1 MKRIIALLVIL
12 SLLLSSGV
20 ISYQGKGKKEVK
32 TIHLEISVP
41 RLLGDMERCIST
53 DLKGKEK
60 VKIYYTFEAWKPR
73 LPVIIKDI
81 ELPFS
86 AEDIKVEVTVGS
98 VNEMRVEKRIKVNI
112 PAIVGKGLPSGYKIL
127 SRING
132 TYPKSWFKFSV
143 RCGLNDEN
151 VIVKHVLVHLYP
163 YRYCPDDKRLIYT
176 DKFGLTVTYTLP
188 IHKVKG
194 FDEEYDMVIIA
205 PKCFARELKRLVEH
219 KNNIGVRAFLKTT
232 DEIYKEFPGRDKPEK
247 IKYFIK
253 YAKEHY
259 NITYVLLVGG
269 LKSKIYAKPRDD
281 ANQGS
286 EDWYVPVRYTNLYDV
301 PPNISSDPTDYDPGT
316 ISDLYYADI
325 YDGNGNFSSW
335 DTNNDSIF
343 AAWNKPGVE
352 NDTDIDLWPDVIVGR
367 LACRD
372 ILEVMAVVNK
382 IISYEREEDKDWF
395 KKIVVVAGDDFLDQ
409 EDLDI
414 QWNTSGLPDG
424 IYTIKAQAFNS
435 NGTAGEIDKVKVILD
450 RDGESFITFHQDDH
464 KKVKSYPSLPVA
476 EITSPSNFDIL
487 GKTDVYFSLNVS
499 GNDITGWA
507 DVIYENGTM
516 HIKGKCYDPR
526 PYGNLTSIHVW
537 VEDRDGNVVFSA
549 WRNNTEMYYESEW
562 ITGDKILDDRG
573 GALCYMPE
581 DFDKVKLWTSNGKFR
596 KMRDVFNAI
605 NKGCGFVF
613 LSGHGSPNAWVNHLP
628 GVPGGRRRAT
638 VVGME
643 VLSLNPLNPFPLKRL
658 RNFNKYP
665 VIVINGCHNSQ
676 FNVSVIPALM
686 HLPLYY
692 LLKPIYR
699 LLSIYNLTR
708 DTKMWTFG
716 VPLPECLSWYLV
728 KLPYRGAIAT
738 IGNTGLSY
746 SVVGDGCLLAY
757 GGWISTEF
765 FRQYGEEGREIL
777 GDAFVHS
784 ITRYIEVFD
793 LYDHFNVKTIQ
804 EWTLLGDP
812 SLKLG

>member
-1 MKRIIALLVIL
+1 M
-12 SLLLSSGV
+12 
-20 ISYQGKGKKEVK
+20 
-32 TIHLEISVP
+32 
-41 RLLGDMERCIST
+41 
-53 DLKGKEK
+53 
-60 VKIYYTFEAWKPR
+60 
-73 LPVIIKDI
+73 
-81 ELPFS
+81 
-86 AEDIKVEVTVGS
+86 
-98 VNEMRVEKRIKVNI
+98 
-112 PAIVGKGLPSGYKIL
+112 
-127 SRING
+127 
-132 TYPKSWFKFSV
+132 
-143 RCGLNDEN
+143 
-151 VIVKHVLVHLYP
+151 
-163 YRYCPDDKRLIYT
+163 
-176 DKFGLTVTYTLP
+176 
-188 IHKVKG
+188 
-194 FDEEYDMVIIA
+194 
-205 PKCFARELKRLVEH
+205 
-219 KNNIGVRAFLKTT
+219 
-232 DEIYKEFPGRDKPEK
+232 
-247 IKYFIK
+247 
-253 YAKEHY
+253 
-259 NITYVLLVGG
+259 
-269 LKSKIYAKPRDD
+269 
-281 ANQGS
+281 
-286 EDWYVPVRYTNLYDV
+286 
-301 PPNISSDPTDYDPGT
+301 
-316 ISDLYYADI
+316 
-325 YDGNGNFSSW
+325 
-335 DTNNDSIF
+335 
-343 AAWNKPGVE
+343 
-352 NDTDIDLWPDVIVGR
+352 
-367 LACRD
+367 
-372 ILEVMAVVNK
+372 
-382 IISYEREEDKDWF
+382 
-395 KKIVVVAGDDFLDQ
+395 AGDDFLDQ

-450 RDGESFITFHQDDH
+450 RDSESFITFHQDDH
-464 KKVKSYPSLPVA
+464 KKVKSYPALPVA

-487 GKTDVYFSLNVS
+487 GKTDVYYSPDESKAFC
-499 GNDITGWA
+499 NDITGWA

-537 VEDRDGNVVFSA
+537 VEDKDGNLVFSA

-562 ITGDKILDDRG
+562 ITGERILYDRG
-573 GALCYMPE
+573 GVLYYAPK
-581 DFDKVKLWTSNGKFR
+581 DFEKVKLWTSNGKFR

-605 NKGCGFVF
+605 NEGCGFVF
-613 LSGHGSPNAWVNHLP
+613 LSGHGSPNAWANHLP

-643 VLSLNPLNPFPLKRL
+643 VFSLNPFNLFPLKRL

-692 LLKPIYR
+692 LG
-699 LLSIYNLTR
+699 R

-728 KLPYRGAIAT
+728 KLPYRGAIAA